1 MKKTEQEI
9 EREEEEEE
17 RNRLEVNDL
26 FLSVLLQ
33 NATWLL
39 RATDTL
45 TTAWLILA
53 GEKTMQHHDPAP
65 FFLLAP
71 PPLMRSLRQCTYHAC
86 MHARTQTGPG
96 RSHAPVANETSGSR
110 KP

>member
-1 MKKTEQEI
+1 MKKTE
-9 EREEEEEE
+9 EEGEE
-17 RNRLEVNDL
+17 RNRLKVNDL

-86 MHARTQTGPG
+86 MHARKQ
-96 RSHAPVANETSGSR
+96 APADLT
-110 KP
+110 PL